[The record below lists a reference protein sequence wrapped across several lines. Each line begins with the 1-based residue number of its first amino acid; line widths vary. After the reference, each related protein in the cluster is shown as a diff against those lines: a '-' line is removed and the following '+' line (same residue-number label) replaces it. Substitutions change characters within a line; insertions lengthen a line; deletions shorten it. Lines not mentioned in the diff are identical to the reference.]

1 MDVAMMRL
9 EDFLLVPISPT
20 MDDDETQMFHDAIL
34 EEVKRMEASGLLLDA
49 SGLPVIDSFMS
60 RVISDTASG
69 AHILGAKSVVVGM
82 RPTVALTLLQMRR
95 PIAGVAHASSLA
107 RGLQKLR
114 QLLREEE
121 GP

>member
-1 MDVAMMRL
+1 MEVAMMRL
-9 EDFLLVPISPT
+9 EDFLLVPVSPT
-20 MDDDETQMFHDAIL
+20 MDDDEAQTFHDAIL
-34 EEVKRMEASGLLLDA
+34 EEVKRKEASGLLLDVSA
-49 SGLPVIDSFMS
+49 LPVIDSFMS